1 MNLKPVLDHELFVSF
16 IWTFISTIVFW
27 FLFKNWQLSMIAGL
41 VLGLY
46 SYVYS
51 LYNLFSRE
59 SKKAL
64 KLSED
69 LSEKCLSL
77 LGIKDLYSNNWLQES
92 LNRMVIIER
101 STERHQTFLTF
112 TRIEISRGINEAE
125 GLLRGK
131 KIDYSGWEKELERQI
146 WLKDIVANSKNYVKA
161 VTSYDPIYWD
171 NFWNKR
177 GFSDEYT
184 KINISV
190 AKRGVRIDR
199 IFILP
204 DVILDEKDREGCA
217 KIRQIVQP
225 MLMQHSNLRI
235 YFISADKM
243 PQAMARYKT
252 VNFLVADDLF
262 VGFSEDFSNQARAN
276 GYVAIALPD
285 EVNTVKNM
293 FGHLSIDAHPAEEYK
308 FLQ

>member
-27 FLFKNWQLSMIAGL
+27 FLFKNWQLSMVAGL

-112 TRIEISRGINEAE
+112 TRR
-125 GLLRGK
+125 L
-131 KIDYSGWEKELERQI
+131 
-146 WLKDIVANSKNYVKA
+146 
-161 VTSYDPIYWD
+161 
-171 NFWNKR
+171 FW
-177 GFSDEYT
+177 
-184 KINISV
+184 V
-190 AKRGVRIDR
+190 
-199 IFILP
+199 
-204 DVILDEKDREGCA
+204 
-217 KIRQIVQP
+217 
-225 MLMQHSNLRI
+225 
-235 YFISADKM
+235 
-243 PQAMARYKT
+243 
-252 VNFLVADDLF
+252 
-262 VGFSEDFSNQARAN
+262 
-276 GYVAIALPD
+276 
-285 EVNTVKNM
+285 
-293 FGHLSIDAHPAEEYK
+293 
-308 FLQ
+308 